1 MVSSFAS
8 LDSPLGSDLRFL
20 HLSAQE
26 AISEPFTYNVTAL
39 SRRADIDFKRL
50 LGERV
55 TVTLH
60 VASPAGAPARVF
72 DGFVQQ
78 VPACRAGVMGPARPT
93 KARSW
98 RTSPTPRPI
107 WRLAKR

>member
-1 MVSSFAS
+1 MVVGRAGMVSSFAS

-50 LGERV
+50 LGER
-55 TVTLH
+55 
-60 VASPAGAPARVF
+60 
-72 DGFVQQ
+72 
-78 VPACRAGVMGPARPT
+78 
-93 KARSW
+93 
-98 RTSPTPRPI
+98 
-107 WRLAKR
+107 